1 MTHPMQ
7 RILVPIDFSETSE
20 RAVARA
26 VEIARMSGGNITLLH
41 VGVVPHFYATELGMS
56 GPSGALYAQLGQEVA
71 RQQRDRIDRL
81 QADAIP
87 GDIASRAVVRDG
99 FPPEEV
105 LGQVADG
112 KHDLVVMGTHGRT
125 GVRRALLGSV
135 TERVLRECPVP
146 VLVTH

>member
-1 MTHPMQ
+1 MTAPMQ
-7 RILVPIDFSETSE
+7 RILVPVDFSETSE
-20 RAVARA
+20 RALARA
-26 VEIARMSGGNITLLH
+26 IELARMSGGNITLLH
-41 VGVVPHFYATELGMS
+41 VGVVPHFYSTELGMS

-71 RQQRDRIDRL
+71 AQQRERIDRL
-81 QADAIP
+81 LAESIP

-105 LGQVADG
+105 LQQVTDG
-112 KHDLVVMGTHGRT
+112 DHDVVVMGTHGRT

>member
-1 MTHPMQ
+1 MTAPMQ
-7 RILVPIDFSETSE
+7 RILVPVDFSETSE

-26 VEIARMSGGNITLLH
+26 VELARMSGGNVTLLH

-71 RQQRDRIDRL
+71 AQQRERIDRL
-81 QADAIP
+81 LSEAVP
-87 GDIASRAVVRDG
+87 GEIASRAVVRDG

-105 LGQVADG
+105 LLQVADG
-112 KHDLVVMGTHGRT
+112 DHDLVVMGTHGRT